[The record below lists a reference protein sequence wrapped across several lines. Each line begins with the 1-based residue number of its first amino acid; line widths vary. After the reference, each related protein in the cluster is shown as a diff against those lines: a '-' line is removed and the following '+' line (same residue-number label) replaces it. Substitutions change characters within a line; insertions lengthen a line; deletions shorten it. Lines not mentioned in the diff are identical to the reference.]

1 MSDSN
6 RLFGA
11 IGWDASMLIA
21 CVLGAAAAP
30 ACSRRETPAPPAA
43 AAAPAEGP
51 REGERSPVVSRVERE
66 GLSVA
71 FELRPLPGA
80 GDRAEARTD
89 ATAVFTITDA
99 VTGAPARDLG
109 PLAWMSRRAGAPPDD
124 AGCQD
129 KIRSFMAGRIAVRP
143 DVDMNAYLLW
153 TQNQDNTLS
162 VINPQLAWSRSK
174 LRSIVTLAAGSTSLA
189 LHPDGDRL
197 YVTLQGGRGLAV
209 VDTRRSEVTA
219 SVPVGAEP
227 VRVAVAPDGRTV
239 WVGNDGDGTVSV
251 VDARAAS
258 VLKTLRAGPGH
269 HELAFSGGG
278 RTAWITSRDART
290 VTAVD
295 TGTLETVA
303 ELEVGEGA
311 TAVAASDAA
320 GAVYVANE
328 PRGEIV
334 ILDAGRRAVAG
345 RVAVKA
351 GVSAVGFE
359 PGGRFAFALNPAKG
373 EVSILDASTG
383 SLAHT
388 LAGFASPDA
397 LAFTK
402 TYAYVRNLGESRV
415 SLIELPSLERPGKP
429 TVVEVQ
435 VGQQPPRAAKGGSGA
450 APFAVLPED
459 NGAIVA
465 SPADKVLYYYVE
477 GMMAPMGTLSNYGR
491 EARAALLEDRS
502 LKEVQ
507 PGVYAA
513 TVRLGDEGVH
523 DVELLLRD
531 RRVASCLEAT
541 VAPSA
546 VPAEDRSPGLTVE
559 PLFDAGADLEVSK
572 PATLRFRATPKA
584 SAPPLEAKEMQVM
597 IFRFPV
603 GFRDVVRP
611 RAEPDGAFS
620 VTFTP
625 PEPGQYRFL
634 LEAGSRN
641 APLGA
646 LPFIDLHVASPG
658 DAPDAGGAR

>member
-1 MSDSN
+1 MTPAVASR
-6 RLFGA
+6 RLALVAG
-11 IGWDASMLIA
+11 L
-21 CVLGAAAAP
+21 LGAAAAP
-30 ACSRRETPAPPAA
+30 ACSRREPPPPPPAA
-43 AAAPAEGP
+43 AAAPAEAPG
-51 REGERSPVVSRVERE
+51 EGERSPAVSRVERE
-66 GLSVA
+66 GLSIA
-71 FELRPLPGA
+71 FELRPLTGA
-80 GDRAEARTD
+80 GDRPEARTD

-99 VTGAPARDLG
+99 ATGAPARDLG

-129 KIRSFMAGRIAVRP
+129 KIKSFMAGLIAVRP
-143 DVDMNAYLLW
+143 EVDMNAYLLW

-162 VINPQLAWSRSK
+162 VINPQLAFNRSK

-197 YVTLQGGRGLAV
+197 YVTLQSGRGLAI
-209 VDTRRSEVTA
+209 VDTRRSLVA
-219 SVPVGAEP
+219 ANVPVGADP
-227 VRVAVAPDGRTV
+227 MRVAVAPDGRTV
-239 WVGNDGDGTVSV
+239 WVGNDGDGTVTV

-269 HELAFSGGG
+269 HEIAFSGGG
-278 RTAWITSRDART
+278 RTAWITSRDAST

-295 TGTLETVA
+295 AVTLEPVA
-303 ELEVGEGA
+303 EIEIGQGA
-311 TAVAASDAA
+311 AAVAASDAA
-320 GAVYVANE
+320 GAVYVANQ

-351 GVSAVGFE
+351 GVDAVGFE

-388 LAGFASPDA
+388 LPGFASPDA

-402 TYAYVRNLGESRV
+402 TYAYVRNLGESRI
-415 SLIELPSLERPGKP
+415 SLIDLPSLERPGKP
-429 TVVEVQ
+429 AVVEVQ
-435 VGQQPPRAAKGGSGA
+435 VGQQPPRAAKGPRSA
-450 APFAVLPED
+450 APFAVLPD
-459 NGAIVA
+459 GNGAIVA
-465 SPADKVLYYYVE
+465 NPADKVLYYYVE
-477 GMMAPMGTLSNYGR
+477 GLMAPMGTLSNYGR
-491 EARAALLEDRS
+491 EPRAALIEDRS

-523 DVELLLRD
+523 DVELLLRG
-531 RRVASCLEAT
+531 RRVAACLEAT

-572 PATLRFRATPKA
+572 PATLRFRATPKG
-584 SAPPLEAKEMQVM
+584 SAPPLEAKEMKVM

-603 GFRDVVRP
+603 GFRDTVQP

-634 LEAGSRN
+634 LAAESRN

-646 LPFIDLHVASPG
+646 LPFVDLHASTG
-658 DAPDAGGAR
+658 AAPDAGGAR

>member
-1 MSDSN
+1 MTPVLVTR
-6 RLFGA
+6 RLSLVAG
-11 IGWDASMLIA
+11 L
-21 CVLGAAAAP
+21 LGAAAAP
-30 ACSRRETPAPPAA
+30 ACGRREPPPPPPD
-43 AAAPAEGP
+43 AAAPAAPGG
-51 REGERSPVVSRVERE
+51 EGERSAVVSRVERG
-66 GLSVA
+66 GLSIA
-71 FELRPLPGA
+71 FELRPLRGA
-80 GDRAEARTD
+80 GDSPEARSD

-99 VTGAPARDLG
+99 ATGAPARDLG

-124 AGCQD
+124 AGCQE
-129 KIRSFMAGRIAVRP
+129 KIKSFMAGLIAVRP

-174 LRSIVTLAAGSTSLA
+174 LRSIVTLAASSTSLA

-197 YVTLQGGRGLAV
+197 YVTLQSGRGLAV
-209 VDTRRSEVTA
+209 VDTRRSLVA
-219 SVPVGAEP
+219 ANVPVGAEP

-269 HELAFSGGG
+269 HEFAFSGGG
-278 RTAWITSRDART
+278 RTAWITSRDAST

-295 TGTLETVA
+295 TGTLEPVA

-311 TAVAASDAA
+311 AAVAASDAA

-328 PRGEIV
+328 AKGEVVIV
-334 ILDAGRRAVAG
+334 DAERRAVSSRA
-345 RVAVKA
+345 AVKA
-351 GVSAVGFE
+351 GVSAVQFE

-373 EVSILDASTG
+373 EVSILDASVG
-383 SLAHT
+383 AVAHT
-388 LAGFASPDA
+388 LVGFASPDA
-397 LAFTK
+397 ITFTK
-402 TYAYVRNLGESRV
+402 TYAYLRNLGDNRV
-415 SLIELPSLERPGKP
+415 SLVELPSLERPGKP
-429 TVVEVQ
+429 AVIEVQ
-435 VGQQPPRAAKGGSGA
+435 VGQQAPRAAKGAGSA
-450 APFAVLPED
+450 APFAVVPEG
-459 NGAIVA
+459 NGAIIA

-477 GMMAPMGTLSNYGR
+477 GMMAPLGTLSNYGR
-491 EARAALLEDRS
+491 EPRAALIEDRS

-513 TVRLGDEGVH
+513 TVQLGDEGVH
-523 DVELLLRD
+523 DVELLIRG
-531 RRVASCLEAT
+531 RRVAACLEAT

-559 PLFDAGADLEVSK
+559 PLFDVSVDLEVSK

-584 SAPPLEAKEMQVM
+584 SAPPLEAKEMKVM

-603 GFRDVVRP
+603 GFRDTVLP

-625 PEPGQYRFL
+625 PEPGQYRLL
-634 LEAGSRN
+634 LEAESRN

-646 LPFIDLHVASPG
+646 LPSVDLHVSPPG
-658 DAPDAGGAR
+658 AAPDAGGGR

>member
-1 MSDSN
+1 MTPAVASR
-6 RLFGA
+6 RLSLVAG
-11 IGWDASMLIA
+11 L
-21 CVLGAAAAP
+21 VGAAAAP
-30 ACSRRETPAPPAA
+30 ACSRREPPPPPPAA
-43 AAAPAEGP
+43 AAAPADAP
-51 REGERSPVVSRVERE
+51 REGERSPVVSRVERD
-66 GLSVA
+66 GLSIA
-71 FELRPLPGA
+71 FELRPLRGA
-80 GDRAEARTD
+80 GDLPEARAD

-99 VTGAPARDLG
+99 ATGAPVRDLG
-109 PLAWMSRRAGAPPDD
+109 PVAWMSRRAGAPPDE

-129 KIRSFMAGRIAVRP
+129 KIKSFMAGLIAVRP
-143 DVDMNAYLLW
+143 DVDMNEYVLW
-153 TQNQDNTLS
+153 TQNHDNTLS
-162 VINPQLAWSRSK
+162 VINPQLAFTRSK
-174 LRSIVTLAAGSTSLA
+174 LRSIVTLAAGSTALA

-197 YVTLQGGRGLAV
+197 YATLQGTHGLAV
-209 VDTRRSEVTA
+209 VDTRRGLVTA
-219 SVPVGAEP
+219 NVPVGAEP
-227 VRVAVAPDGRTV
+227 ARVAVAPDGKTV

-258 VLKTLRAGPGH
+258 VLKTLRVGPGH

-278 RTAWITSRDART
+278 RTAWITSRDAGT

-295 TGTLETVA
+295 AGTLEPVA
-303 ELEVGEGA
+303 EIEIGA
-311 TAVAASDAA
+311 GAAAVAASDAA
-320 GAVYVANE
+320 NAVYVASE

-334 ILDAGRRAVAG
+334 ILDADRRAVAG

-351 GVSAVGFE
+351 GVSAVAFA

-388 LAGFASPDA
+388 LPGFAAPDA
-397 LAFTK
+397 ITFTDA
-402 TYAYVRNLGESRV
+402 YAYVRNLGERRV
-415 SLIELPSLERPGKP
+415 SLIELRSLEGSGKP
-429 TVVEVQ
+429 GVVNVQ
-435 VGQQPPRAAKGGSGA
+435 IGQQAPRAAKGARGA
-450 APFAVLPED
+450 APFAVLPEG

-491 EARAALLEDRS
+491 EPRAALIEDRS

-523 DVELLLRD
+523 DVELLLRG
-531 RRVASCLEAT
+531 RRVSACLEAT

-559 PLFDAGADLEVSK
+559 PLFDAGVDLEVSS

-584 SAPPLEAKEMQVM
+584 GAPPLEAKEMQVM

-603 GFRDVVRP
+603 GFRDTVQP

-625 PEPGQYRFL
+625 PEPGEYRFL

-646 LPFIDLHVASPG
+646 LPSISLYAASPG
-658 DAPDAGGAR
+658 AASPGAAPEAGGAR

>member
-1 MSDSN
+1 MTPILVTR
-6 RLFGA
+6 RLSLVAG
-11 IGWDASMLIA
+11 L
-21 CVLGAAAAP
+21 LGAAAAP
-30 ACSRRETPAPPAA
+30 ACGRREPPPPPLDV
-43 AAAPAEGP
+43 AAPAAPAAPGG
-51 REGERSPVVSRVERE
+51 EGERSAVVSRVERG
-66 GLSVA
+66 GLSIA
-71 FELRPLPGA
+71 FELRPLRGA
-80 GDRAEARTD
+80 GDRPEARSD

-99 VTGAPARDLG
+99 ATGAPARDLG

-124 AGCQD
+124 AGCQE
-129 KIRSFMAGRIAVRP
+129 KIKSFMAGLIAVHA

-174 LRSIVTLAAGSTSLA
+174 LRSIVTLAASSTSLA

-197 YVTLQGGRGLAV
+197 YVTLQSGRGLAV
-209 VDTRRSEVTA
+209 VDTRRSLVA
-219 SVPVGAEP
+219 ANVPVGAEP

-278 RTAWITSRDART
+278 RTAWITSSGART

-295 TGTLETVA
+295 TGTLEPVA
-303 ELEVGEGA
+303 EIEVGEGA
-311 TAVAASDAA
+311 AAVAASDAA

-328 PRGEIV
+328 AKGEVV
-334 ILDAGRRAVAG
+334 IIDAERRAVSSRA
-345 RVAVKA
+345 AVKA
-351 GVSAVGFE
+351 GVSAVQFE

-373 EVSILDASTG
+373 EVSILDASVG
-383 SLAHT
+383 AVAHT

-397 LAFTK
+397 ITFTK
-402 TYAYVRNLGESRV
+402 TYAYVRNLGENRV
-415 SLIELPSLERPGKP
+415 SLVELPSLERPGKP
-429 TVVEVQ
+429 AVVEVQ
-435 VGQQPPRAAKGGSGA
+435 VGQLAPRAAKGGGSA
-450 APFAVLPED
+450 APFAVVPEG
-459 NGAIVA
+459 NGAIIA

-477 GMMAPMGTLSNYGR
+477 GMMAPLGTLSNYGR
-491 EARAALLEDRS
+491 EPRAALIEDRS

-507 PGVYAA
+507 PGVYAT
-513 TVRLGDEGVH
+513 TVQLGDEGVH
-523 DVELLLRD
+523 DVELLIRG
-531 RRVASCLEAT
+531 RRVAACLEAT

-559 PLFDAGADLEVSK
+559 PLFDASVDLEVSK

-584 SAPPLEAKEMQVM
+584 SAPPLKAKEMKVM

-603 GFRDVVRP
+603 GFRDTVLP
-611 RAEPDGAFS
+611 RAEADGAFS

-625 PEPGQYRFL
+625 PEPGQYRLL
-634 LEAGSRN
+634 LEAESRH

-646 LPFIDLHVASPG
+646 LPSVDLHVSPPG
-658 DAPDAGGAR
+658 AAPDAGGGR